1 MRIGLCRF
9 IVIERLQSLLTR
21 APLPADTG
29 TDWRTSLVGDI
40 HLAAIA
46 EAERTLMR
54 GFTTLPDIGGPSSA
68 NR

>member
-1 MRIGLCRF
+1 VHHF
-9 IVIERLQSLLTR
+9 H
-21 APLPADTG
+21 ADTG

-40 HLAAIA
+40 YLAASA